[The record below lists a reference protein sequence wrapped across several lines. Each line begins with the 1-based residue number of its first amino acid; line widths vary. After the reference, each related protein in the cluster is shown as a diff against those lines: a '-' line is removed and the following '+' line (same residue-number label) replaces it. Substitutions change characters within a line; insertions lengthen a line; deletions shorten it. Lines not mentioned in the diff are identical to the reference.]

1 MNYKLATQD
10 EIINIIYSN
19 LLKHFNDNKNL
30 TKSKIRKII
39 NESTSNNGNAISFSK
54 ITLEYGELLSIENV
68 IDDIN
73 FLIKKR
79 YYVNL
84 DIDV

>member
-1 MNYKLATQD
+1 MNYKLRINKLATQD

-39 NESTSNNGNAISFSK
+39 NESTSDNGNAISFSK
-54 ITLEYGELLSIENV
+54 ITLKYGELLSIENV

-73 FLIKKR
+73 FLIKKI
-79 YYVNL
+79 L
-84 DIDV
+84 C